1 MNCCVE
7 IAVGRTRQVIPPSL
21 LNRLSQLLSLPDYER
36 LFNIRRRPRVL
47 SAVGRANGLQP
58 PPFWSSRRV
67 ARRSN
72 SHAG

>member
-1 MNCCVE
+1 VNCCVE
-7 IAVGRTRQVIPPSL
+7 IAVGRTLQVIPPSL
-21 LNRLSQLLSLPDYER
+21 QNRLSQLLSLPDYER

-47 SAVGRANGLQP
+47 SGVGRANGFR
-58 PPFWSSRRV
+58 PPFGDLRRV